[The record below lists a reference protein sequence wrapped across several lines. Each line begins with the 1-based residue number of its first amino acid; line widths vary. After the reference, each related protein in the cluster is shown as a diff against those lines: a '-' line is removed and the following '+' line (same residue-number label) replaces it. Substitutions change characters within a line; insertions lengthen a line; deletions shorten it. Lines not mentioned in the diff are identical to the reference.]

1 MTSREP
7 LPRKGQ
13 MVVMSGPSGAGKS
26 TLCRRLL
33 EDARVHFSISATTRP
48 MRKGEVD
55 GRDYHF
61 INPEQFR
68 QLIREGAFIEHA
80 EVHGNLYGTLR
91 RPMEEALARGEV
103 FLLEIDV
110 QGANQLRA
118 LGEEGV
124 YIFIAPPDFE
134 ELKRRLSGR
143 GTESPE
149 VLQRRLHKA
158 EDELRERHRYD
169 HVVVNDEL
177 ERAVAEVRRLAGL
190 DPG

>member
-1 MTSREP
+1 M
-7 LPRKGQ
+7 
-13 MVVMSGPSGAGKS
+13 
-26 TLCRRLL
+26 
-33 EDARVHFSISATTRP
+33 
-48 MRKGEVD
+48 D

-61 INPEQFR
+61 LSADEFR
-68 QLIREGAFIEHA
+68 ARIAKGAFIEHA
-80 EVHGNLYGTLR
+80 EVFGNLYGTLR
-91 RPMEEALARGEV
+91 EPMEAAKARGQV
-103 FLLEIDV
+103 YLLEIDV

-169 HVVVNDEL
+169 HVVVNDDL
-177 ERAVAEVRRLAGL
+177 ERAVGEVRRLAGL
-190 DPG
+190 DPA